1 MSCLFSGLFSFPSLS
16 TGLSKRLPQFEP
28 GSPRSFFLLNGTG
41 FFFLLLN
48 ALAVGVMTAG
58 VSSVGALPY
67 NIKCLETLVVVNWL

>member
-1 MSCLFSGLFSFPSLS
+1 MG
-16 TGLSKRLPQFEP
+16 R
-28 GSPRSFFLLNGTG
+28 G